1 MYDALAMNL
10 PPTIHVVSH
19 PLVQTKVSI
28 LRDKATGTEL
38 FRRTLGEL
46 AILVAYEATRHLPL
60 KEQTIETPLA
70 ECAGHQ
76 LASPVTLVPIL
87 RAGLGMA
94 EAILRILPSANVG
107 HVGMARNEQTF
118 LPESYYFKAP
128 PELATSEVFLV
139 DPMLAT
145 GNSSADAVDELKA
158 KGATKLSLVALIGCR
173 QGAELF
179 YSRHPDVPVYIAAL
193 DPTLNEKAYIVPGLG
208 DAGDRYFGT

>member
-1 MYDALAMNL
+1 MSL
-10 PPTIHVVSH
+10 PPSIHVVAH
-19 PLVQTKVSI
+19 PLVQTKVAM
-28 LRDKATGTEL
+28 LRDKTTGTEL

-46 AILVAYEATRHLPL
+46 AVLVAYEATRHLPVQ
-60 KEQTIETPLA
+60 EHTIETPLG
-70 ECAGHQ
+70 ECVGHR
-76 LASPVTLVPIL
+76 LATPVTLVPIL

-107 HVGMARNEQTF
+107 HVGMARNERTL

-128 PELATSEVFLV
+128 PDLATAEVFLV

-145 GNSSADAVDELKA
+145 GNSAADAADELKA
-158 KGATKLSLVALIGCR
+158 KGATKLSLIALVGCQ

-179 YSRHPDVPVYIAAL
+179 HKRHPDVSVFLAVL